1 MLFKIIDYFYQQSVI
16 RYIRKIKMKQK
27 SILLFSIIVF
37 YMGAT
42 SCKSNKLKD
51 IEGNEY
57 RTVTIGTQV
66 WIAENLK
73 TTKFNDGTSIP
84 MVSDNEAWVKMT
96 TPAYSWYNND
106 STGNKKTYG
115 ALYNWN
121 AVNTNK
127 LCPAGWHVP
136 TDGEWQTL
144 TLFLDGFYTAGGK
157 MKEKGT
163 KHWKSPNIDAT
174 NESGFTALPAGY
186 RSLQG
191 IFNYIGI
198 SAYWWSSTSY
208 NESSVLFWNI
218 RYRLGYIYKF
228 RCENFCGFS
237 VRCVKD

>member
-1 MLFKIIDYFYQQSVI
+1 
-16 RYIRKIKMKQK
+16 MKQK

-42 SCKSNKLKD
+42 SCKTNKLQD

-66 WIAENLK
+66 WMAENLK

-84 MVSDNEAWVKMT
+84 MVSDNEAWVKIS

-106 STGNKKTYG
+106 SIANKKTYG
-115 ALYNWN
+115 ALYNWY
-121 AVNTNK
+121 AVSTNK

-163 KHWKSPNIDAT
+163 EHWKSPNIDGT

-198 SAYWWSSTSY
+198 ACYWWSSTPY
-208 NESSVLFWNI
+208 NESSVIFWNI

-228 RCENFCGFS
+228 RSENFCGFS
-237 VRCVKD
+237 VRCMKDQ